1 MSCAILL
8 LGNLALAR
16 VHGGARQATVV
27 LAFLVLS
34 IPGGLLAGLSVA
46 VRAEAGRR
54 LDLGQGRRG
63 GSVIKIATVLAIGGG
78 VIFAL
83 LTFQGA
89 TWPMARIFPDPQA
102 GALFFYRAGL
112 GLPAVGVLAV
122 LSAGLLV
129 VDRPRVLVP
138 GLAVAVGADLWLA
151 SAWLYRGAGDVGF
164 ELAGM
169 GLAVP
174 VASLLAA
181 GAAGGLL
188 LANARGRNELAIH
201 QARPFEMGDLAPL
214 ARAALGPSTGLAG
227 LALAACMLYVVML
240 HGETRGDLT
249 AITMAL
255 LAVGAALSLSLDR
268 GGDASAGWTPTTV
281 LLLSAL
287 GLAGLVL
294 VASPGPLA
302 RGLVPGLHH
311 GDPSMTAVR
320 LVGALMLHEGLVFL
334 LTRAGWLRRRLP
346 TWIEVGAT
354 VLAVAV
360 AALILVL
367 WGRHGAVPLVLALLV
382 SRAALLPVL
391 RR

>member
-1 MSCAILL
+1 M

-16 VHGGARQATVV
+16 VHGGACQATVV

-34 IPGGLLAGLSVA
+34 IPGGLLAGLSFA
-46 VRAEAGRR
+46 VHAEAHRR
-54 LDLGQGRRG
+54 LDVGQGRRG
-63 GSVIKIATVLAIGGG
+63 GSVVKVATVLAIGGG

-112 GLPAVGVLAV
+112 ALPAVGVLAV

-138 GLAVAVGADLWLA
+138 GLTVAVGADLWLA
-151 SAWLYRGAGDVGF
+151 STWLHRGAGDLGF

-174 VASLLAA
+174 VATLLAA

-188 LANARGRNELAIH
+188 LANARGRDELAIH

-214 ARAALGPSTGLAG
+214 ARASLGPSTCLAG
-227 LALAACMLYVVML
+227 LALAACTLYGVML

-255 LAVGAALSLSLDR
+255 LAAGAALALALDR
-268 GGDASAGWTPTTV
+268 GGDAVAGWTPSTV

-320 LVGALMLHEGLVFL
+320 LVGALMLHEGVLFL

-346 TWIEVGAT
+346 TWIEVAAT
-354 VLAVAV
+354 VLLVTV